1 MTRLT
6 AHLIRGAIA
15 AALIA
20 WALLHTQTQPAL
32 AVAAGVVAVIA
43 MRGCPACWM
52 LGLFETI
59 STPLSGP
66 RISGRPP
73 VNRWRNRMARMD
85 QS

>member
-20 WALLHTQTQPAL
+20 WALLHAQTQPVL

-59 STPLSGP
+59 SETIKAGAL
-66 RISGRPP
+66 GRPP
-73 VNRWRNRMARMD
+73 SAR
-85 QS
+85 